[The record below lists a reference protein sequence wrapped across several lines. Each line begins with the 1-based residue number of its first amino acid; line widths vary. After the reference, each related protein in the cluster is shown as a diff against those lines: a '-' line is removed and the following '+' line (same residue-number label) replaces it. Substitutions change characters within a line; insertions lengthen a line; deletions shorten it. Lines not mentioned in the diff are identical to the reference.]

1 MQKDA
6 NELLS
11 VHVELCW
18 KIETD
23 YNREIWRFYEK
34 QQYLDCWFSYT
45 MLLENFAL
53 SQPRWIMLNIKLSL
67 MSFTLLALAGCQSMP
82 KVAQETPNQAFSAE
96 TESGEAQERLNQI
109 NFKQLKKEQNRPI
122 IALVLGSGGARGY
135 AHIGAIQVL
144 EQSGIRPDFI
154 VGTSAGSIVGSL
166 YASGKNANQ
175 IRDIALNMKAND
187 VRDIRLDM
195 KGFFDGQKVEDYVN
209 EQVSDMPLQ
218 HLPIPMYVVATQ
230 LKEGKKVVFNYGNT
244 GQAVRASVSIPS
256 MFIPTK
262 IGADEYVDGG
272 LVSPVPVDVARKLGA
287 DIIIAVDILAQPM
300 YTETSN
306 VWGLFNQNINI
317 MQKNLAQIELKNADI
332 VIQPDLREK
341 VHIFDVSG
349 RESTMQAGVDATV
362 AQLEQIQKVFA
373 QKNYKQKLNIQ
384 SIQARTHWSRV
395 ISK

>member
-1 MQKDA
+1 
-6 NELLS
+6 
-11 VHVELCW
+11 
-18 KIETD
+18 
-23 YNREIWRFYEK
+23 
-34 QQYLDCWFSYT
+34 
-45 MLLENFAL
+45 
-53 SQPRWIMLNIKLSL
+53 
-67 MSFTLLALAGCQSMP
+67 MSFTLLALVGCQSMP
-82 KVAQETPNQAFSAE
+82 KVAQETPSQAFSAE
-96 TESGEAQERLNQI
+96 TESGEAQERLTQI

-144 EQSGIRPDFI
+144 EQSGIHPDFI

-175 IRDIALNMKAND
+175 IRDIALNMKASD

-209 EQVSDMPLQ
+209 KQVSDMPLQ
-218 HLPIPMYVVATQ
+218 SLPIPMYVVATQ
-230 LKEGKKVVFNYGNT
+230 LKEGKKVVFNYGNI

-349 RESTMQAGVDATV
+349 RELTMQAGVDATV
-362 AQLEQIQKVFA
+362 AQLGQIQKVFA

-384 SIQARTHWSRV
+384 SIQVRTH
-395 ISK
+395 